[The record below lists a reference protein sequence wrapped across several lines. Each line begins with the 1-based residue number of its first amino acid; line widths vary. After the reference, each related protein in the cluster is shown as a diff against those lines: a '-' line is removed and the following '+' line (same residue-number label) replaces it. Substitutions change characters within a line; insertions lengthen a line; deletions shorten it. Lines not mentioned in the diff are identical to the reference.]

1 MCDVHTS
8 AKKSHRALVFVSLSL
23 YNYYGVGL
31 LRSTTHTHIT
41 SSQTADGMKE
51 NWVWYP
57 RQWAKVGP
65 RFNDFVNRSET
76 MFYKSYKM
84 LLIENNIIN
93 FTRKNILKCLST
105 HYQPK
110 NRKKI
115 PHGEM
120 YERVAEN
127 PITVNEIHSFVSSS
141 ARLSC
146 EKWHDFAKWNYL
158 PVKCGLFFFAN
169 HWLCNTTWSLNKTKL
184 RKK

>member
-1 MCDVHTS
+1 MRCAHKCQ
-8 AKKSHRALVFVSLSL
+8 KKSQSTRFCFSLALQ
-23 YNYYGVGL
+23 L
-31 LRSTTHTHIT
+31 LRRRFAAINYTHTHIT

-84 LLIENNIIN
+84 LLIENKIIN

-110 NRKKI
+110 NRKTISPGGCTK
-115 PHGEM
+115 
-120 YERVAEN
+120 RVAEN

-158 PVKCGLFFFAN
+158 PVKCGLFFSQIIGCATPRG
-169 HWLCNTTWSLNKTKL
+169 L
-184 RKK
+184 